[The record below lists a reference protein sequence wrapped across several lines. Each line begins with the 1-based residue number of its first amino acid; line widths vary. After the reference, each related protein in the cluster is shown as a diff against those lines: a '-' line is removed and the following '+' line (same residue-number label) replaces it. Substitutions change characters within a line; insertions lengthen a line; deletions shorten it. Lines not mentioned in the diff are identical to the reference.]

1 MDARH
6 RVVLYGDSVVLSG
19 VGKSLE
25 RYPRLEV
32 LSLDASPSTIPEQ
45 LDALCPNVVILELG
59 TVKTDLAFALL
70 HDHPNLLLI
79 GLDQKGDRLV
89 VLSGCQASLRTE
101 DDLLE
106 AIGHPPAKRRTKAS
120 PTAGIPAVS
129 SPTKEEQ

>member
-32 LSLDASPSTIPEQ
+32 LSLDASLSTTPDQ
-45 LDALCPNVVILELG
+45 LDALSPSVVVLDLDV
-59 TVKTDLAFALL
+59 VKTEFAFALL

-79 GLDQKGDRLV
+79 GLDQRGDRLI
-89 VLSGCQASLRTE
+89 VLSGHQARALCT
-101 DDLLE
+101 DDLVRLIESRTGFPDGNHAEE
-106 AIGHPPAKRRTKAS
+106 AKP
-120 PTAGIPAVS
+120 
-129 SPTKEEQ
+129 